1 MRLAAVG
8 MRKLGYTAEIS
19 CWGPCFELESQEA
32 GTKAHKLTVPA
43 ALPEALDS
51 VPPIHG
57 GSQPSVTSVPRGPM
71 PSSGFAL
78 LFYLSYVFLS
88 CHVASPGGHWVQLI
102 N

>member
-1 MRLAAVG
+1 
-8 MRKLGYTAEIS
+8 
-19 CWGPCFELESQEA
+19 
-32 GTKAHKLTVPA
+32 
-43 ALPEALDS
+43 
-51 VPPIHG
+51 
-57 GSQPSVTSVPRGPM
+57 M